1 MKIRIDLKILI
12 FFAIFYFSG
21 QLGTYLW
28 ILLFCFLHE
37 MGHLAM
43 GLALGFRPEKIEVMP
58 LGFCMKLK
66 ENTKKEERTRQQ
78 EILIALAGPMT
89 NLIIIIMILL
99 LHISFI
105 GRDIAVYVNILI
117 FAFNLLPIFP
127 LDGGRIAKEILKRF
141 YKEKETETMCNK
153 ISNYYMIFLTMVGS
167 IAIYYF
173 KNIAILFI
181 LTYLWLIVIEENK
194 KISVR
199 NKLLEMEKTKQKYIQ
214 FFLFVL

>member
-37 MGHLAM
+37 MGHLIM
-43 GLALGFRPEKIEVMP
+43 GLILGFKPEKIEVMP

-66 ENTKKEERTRQQ
+66 ENVEEKERTRQQ
-78 EILIALAGPMT
+78 KILIALAGPIM
-89 NLIIIIMILL
+89 NLLIIVMIIF

-127 LDGGRIAKEILKRF
+127 LDGGRIAKEILKIF
-141 YKEKETETMCNK
+141 YKEKEAETMCNK
-153 ISNYYMIFLTMVGS
+153 ISNYYMIFLTMAGS

-181 LTYLWLIVIEENK
+181 LAYLWFIVIEENK
-194 KISVR
+194 KISVK
-199 NKLLEMEKTKQKYIQ
+199 NKLLEIKKTK
-214 FFLFVL
+214 

>member
-21 QLGTYLW
+21 QLATYLW

-37 MGHLAM
+37 MGHLIM
-43 GLALGFRPEKIEVMP
+43 GLILGFKPEKVEVMP

-66 ENTKKEERTRQQ
+66 ENIEEKEKTRQQ
-78 EILIALAGPMT
+78 EILIALAGPVM
-89 NLIIIIMILL
+89 NLFIIMIIIF

-127 LDGGRIAKEILKRF
+127 LDGGRIAKEILKIF
-141 YKEKETETMCNK
+141 YKEKEAETMCNK
-153 ISNYYMIFLTMVGS
+153 ISNYYMIFLTMIGS

-181 LTYLWLIVIEENK
+181 LTYLWFIVIEENK
-194 KISVR
+194 KISVK
-199 NKLLEMEKTKQKYIQ
+199 NKLLELEKTK
-214 FFLFVL
+214 

>member
-21 QLGTYLW
+21 QLCTYLW

-37 MGHLAM
+37 MGHLIM
-43 GLALGFRPEKIEVMP
+43 GLILGFKPEKIEVMP

-66 ENTKKEERTRQQ
+66 ENIEEKERTRQQ
-78 EILIALAGPMT
+78 KILIALAGPIM
-89 NLIIIIMILL
+89 NLLIIMMIIF

-127 LDGGRIAKEILKRF
+127 LDGGRIAKEILKIF
-141 YKEKETETMCNK
+141 YKEKEAETMCNK
-153 ISNYYMIFLTMVGS
+153 ISNYYMIFLTMAGS

-194 KISVR
+194 KISVK
-199 NKLLEMEKTKQKYIQ
+199 NKLLEIKKTK
-214 FFLFVL
+214 

>member
-37 MGHLAM
+37 MGHLIM
-43 GLALGFRPEKIEVMP
+43 GLILGFKPEKIEVMP

-66 ENTKKEERTRQQ
+66 ENIEEKERTRQQ
-78 EILIALAGPMT
+78 KILIALAGPIM
-89 NLIIIIMILL
+89 NLLIIIMIIF

-127 LDGGRIAKEILKRF
+127 LDGGRIAKEILKIF
-141 YKEKETETMCNK
+141 YKEKEAETMCNK
-153 ISNYYMIFLTMVGS
+153 ISNYYMIFLTMTGS

-181 LTYLWLIVIEENK
+181 LTYLWIIVIEENK
-194 KISVR
+194 KLNIK
-199 NKLLEMEKTKQKYIQ
+199 NKLLELEKKK
-214 FFLFVL
+214 

>member
-21 QLGTYLW
+21 QLCTYLW

-37 MGHLAM
+37 MGHLIM
-43 GLALGFRPEKIEVMP
+43 GLILGFKPEKIEVMP

-66 ENTKKEERTRQQ
+66 ENIEEKERTRQQ
-78 EILIALAGPMT
+78 KILIALAGPIM
-89 NLIIIIMILL
+89 NLLIIIMIIF

-127 LDGGRIAKEILKRF
+127 LDGGRILKEILKIF
-141 YKEKETETMCNK
+141 YKEKEAETMCNK
-153 ISNYYMIFLTMVGS
+153 ISNYYMIFLTMAGS

-194 KISVR
+194 KISVK
-199 NKLLEMEKTKQKYIQ
+199 NKLLEIKKTK
-214 FFLFVL
+214 